1 MMRNAGK
8 GPLWVDFDIFQ
19 QVHVQAIDLCTFR
32 SEIIHVSP
40 KTRFCIAVPIDL
52 TSQF

>member
-1 MMRNAGK
+1 MGR
-8 GPLWVDFDIFQ
+8 FSHFQ
-19 QVHVQAIDLCTFR
+19 FLTFFNRYMFKVIDLYTFR

-40 KTRFCIAVPIDL
+40 KIRFCIAVPCNL